1 MNCASNPS
9 KTSALPTWRDVIVE
23 FPVAG
28 GRSGMNHV
36 RVIAYVDSLG
46 RVVSVP
52 SARNHAAR
60 AKIVI
65 DNARYGE
72 HKPFV
77 DMDVV
82 AHFANNDFDGDSF
95 GLALALADKRAR
107 YGVAGP
113 PGRIVAT
120 GVVGP
125 QGEVTAVG
133 AFPEKVTYLR
143 RVLQSGDLFI
153 YPTGNATEVAVQAA
167 LQRLR
172 RQGIVLRGVKSV
184 GEVSA
189 LWASKTH
196 NAPSGEAKQGSV
208 TMPYSAQISRT
219 CPSCLLFLID
229 QSGSMSDPF
238 GGEPGRSKAERLAD
252 AINRLLYELVIR
264 CTRDQTEGIRH
275 YYDIGV
281 IGYGSRVG
289 PALGGRL
296 AGRDLVPV
304 AEVGDNPARVEDR
317 QRKIEDGAGGL
328 IEQTVKFAIWFDPVA
343 NGGTPMCQALQQAR
357 GILQSWVQNHPT
369 SFPPIVINITD
380 GEATDGDPRS
390 PAERIRALATQDGN
404 VLLFNLHL
412 SSSPGEPVL
421 YPENEAGLS
430 DKFARQLFEMSS
442 PLPTHIRET
451 AQSAGYAVG
460 PQSRGFA
467 FNADMVEVIKFL
479 DIGTRA
485 ELR

>member
-1 MNCASNPS
+1 
-9 KTSALPTWRDVIVE
+9 
-23 FPVAG
+23 
-28 GRSGMNHV
+28 MNHV
-36 RVIAYVDSLG
+36 RVIAYFDSLE

-52 SARNHAAR
+52 SSRNHAAH
-60 AKIVI
+60 AKVII

-82 AHFANNDFDGDSF
+82 VHFANNAFDGDSF
-95 GLALALADKRAR
+95 GLALALADKCAR
-107 YGVAGP
+107 YGITAQT
-113 PGRIVAT
+113 GRVVAT
-120 GVVGP
+120 GGIGP

-143 RVLQSGDLFI
+143 RVLQSGDVFV
-153 YPTGNATEVAVQAA
+153 YPTGNATEPAVQAA
-167 LQRLR
+167 LRQLR
-172 RQGIVLRGVKSV
+172 RRGIVLRAVKSV
-184 GEVSA
+184 EEVRD
-189 LWASKTH
+189 LWTDKTN
-196 NAPSGEAKQGSV
+196 NAPSGEAKQGAV
-208 TMPYSAQISRT
+208 TMPYGAQISRAH
-219 CPSCLLFLID
+219 PSCLLFLID
-229 QSGSMSDPF
+229 QSGSMSDPV

-264 CTRDQTEGIRH
+264 CTKDQTEGIRN

-289 PALGGRL
+289 PALGGLL

-304 AEVGDNPARVEDR
+304 PEVGDNPARVEDR
-317 QRKIEDGAGGL
+317 HRKIEDGAGGL

-390 PAERIRALATQDGN
+390 PAEDIRALATQDGN

-412 SSSPGEPVL
+412 SSRAGEPVL
-421 YPENEAGLS
+421 YPESEAGLS
-430 DKFARQLFEMSS
+430 DQFARQLFEMSS
-442 PLPTHIRET
+442 PLPPHIRAA

-460 PQSRGFA
+460 PQPRGFA